1 MYIERVPNRN
11 SPPAILVRSSRREG
25 GKIIKKTLANLSG
38 LPEELIDIVDMAI
51 KGKNMVPADST
62 FKIIR
67 NQPHGHV
74 KAVLGVMKQLGLD
87 NILSS
92 TPSRER
98 SLSMALIASRII
110 SPSSKRATIKLANS
124 TTLAEE
130 LGVADATEKELYE
143 AMDWLVDRQA
153 RIEAKLAAKY
163 LLAEKGYNHTLVLYD
178 ISSSSYYGQHCP
190 LVQRGYSRD
199 GMKLPQIVY
208 GVVTNK
214 EGCPI
219 SVDVYEGNTAD
230 SSTVMEQVEKL
241 QKRFKIDKVVLVG
254 DRGMLG
260 SAQIDKLK
268 AHEGLGWVSALRSSQ
283 IKKILAG
290 PNHQL
295 GLFDES
301 GLSEIQSEYFPGE
314 RLVVCLN
321 PILRERRRSERE
333 QLLQKTE
340 EGLEKLAREVSR
352 RTKKPLSEV
361 ELGDKSG
368 RVLDKYKM
376 RKHFDV
382 KIARGKLEY
391 ARNEE
396 RIHEEEKLDGLY
408 VLRTSETVWS
418 FSAAEIVR
426 TYKGLKHVEKAFRCL
441 KGIDLSIRP
450 IHHHLERRV
459 RGHVFTCLLSYYV
472 EWHLRKMLAS
482 VLNEE
487 EHVTE
492 GASPVHAAQVSEETK
507 WKKNRGITLKGW
519 PVYDWKSLINELGTC
534 CSNTC
539 EAIVGKFQGIFKMQT
554 EATAFQNHVFELLGL
569 SKNKDK
575 LGIDND
581 LALNVP
587 SRAK

>member
-11 SPPAILVRSSRREG
+11 SPPAILVRSSHREG
-25 GKIIKKTLANLSG
+25 GKIVKKTLANLSG
-38 LPEELIDIVDMAI
+38 LPEDIINVVDMAI
-51 KGKNMVPADST
+51 KGKNMIPANSA

-110 SPSSKRATIKLANS
+110 SPSSKRATIKLADS
-124 TTLAEE
+124 TTLSEE
-130 LGVADATEKELYE
+130 LDVAGATEKELYE

-153 RIEAKLAAKY
+153 RIEAKLAAKH
-163 LLAEKGYNHTLVLYD
+163 LLPEKEHNHTLVLYD

-199 GMKLPQIVY
+199 DVKLPQIVY

-230 SSTVMEQVEKL
+230 SDTVMEQVEKL

-254 DRGMLG
+254 DRGMLT
-260 SAQIDKLK
+260 SRQIDNLK
-268 AHEGLGWVSALRSSQ
+268 GNDGLGWVSALRSVQ
-283 IKKILAG
+283 IKKILAE

-301 GLSEIQSEYFPGE
+301 GLAEIQSEHFPGE
-314 RLVVCLN
+314 RLVVCMN
-321 PILRERRRSERE
+321 PLLRERRRYERE
-333 QLLQKTE
+333 KLLQKTE
-340 EGLEKLAREVSR
+340 DGLEKIEKEANR

-368 RVLDKYKM
+368 RILDKYKM

-382 KIARGKLEY
+382 KIEKGKLEY
-391 ARNEE
+391 VRKEASIR
-396 RIHEEEKLDGLY
+396 EEEKLDGIY
-408 VLRTSETVWS
+408 VLRTSES
-418 FSAAEIVR
+418 ASEFSAPEVVH
-426 TYKGLKHVEKAFRCL
+426 TYKGLKHVEKAFRCI

-459 RGHVFTCLLSYYV
+459 RGHVFACLLSYYV
-472 EWHLRKMLAS
+472 EWHMRKALAS

-492 GASPVHAAQVSEETK
+492 GETPVHPARVSEETK
-507 WKKNRGITLKGW
+507 RKKNRGINQEGH
-519 PVYDWKSLINELGTC
+519 PVYDWNSLIFELGTC
-534 CSNTC
+534 CRNTC
-539 EAIVGKFQGIFKMQT
+539 KAMVGKFQGIFKMQT
-554 EATAFQNHVFELLGL
+554 EPTEFQNHVFKLLGL
-569 SKNKDK
+569 S
-575 LGIDND
+575 
-581 LALNVP
+581 
-587 SRAK
+587 

>member
-38 LPEELIDIVDMAI
+38 LPEEIINVVDMAI
-51 KGKNMVPADST
+51 KDKNMVPANSV

-74 KAVLGVMKQLGLD
+74 KAVLGVMKQLELE

-92 TPSRER
+92 TASRER
-98 SLSMALIASRII
+98 SLCMALIASRII
-110 SPSSKRATIKLANS
+110 SPSSKRAAIKLADS

-130 LGVADATEKELYE
+130 LGVADAMGKELYE
-143 AMDWLVDRQA
+143 AMDWLVARQT
-153 RIEAKLAAKY
+153 RIEAKLAARQ
-163 LLAEKGYNHTLVLYD
+163 LLPEKGHNHTLVLYD

-199 GMKLPQIVY
+199 DARLPQIVY
-208 GVVTNK
+208 GVITNK

-230 SSTVMEQVEKL
+230 SETIMEQVEKL
-241 QKRFKIDKVVLVG
+241 KKRFKIDKVVFVG
-254 DRGMLG
+254 DRGMLT
-260 SAQIDKLK
+260 STQIDKLK
-268 AHEGLGWVSALRSSQ
+268 DQDGLGWVSALRSVQ
-283 IKKILAG
+283 IKKILAEA
-290 PNHQL
+290 NHQL

-301 GLSEIQSEYFPGE
+301 GMAEIQSEYFPGE

-321 PILRERRRSERE
+321 PLLRERRRYERE
-333 QLLQKTE
+333 KLLQKTE
-340 EGLEKLAREVSR
+340 EGLEKIVKEAKR
-352 RTKKPLSEV
+352 RTKKPLREV

-382 KIARGKLEY
+382 KIENGKLEY
-391 ARNEE
+391 ARKEASI
-396 RIHEEEKLDGLY
+396 REEEKLDGIY
-408 VLRTSETVWS
+408 VLRTSESTS
-418 FSAAEIVR
+418 ELSAPEVVR
-426 TYKGLKHVEKAFRCL
+426 TYKGLKHVEKAFRCI

-459 RGHVFTCLLSYYV
+459 RGHVFACLLSYYV
-472 EWHLRKMLAS
+472 EWHMRKSLAS

-492 GASPVHAAQVSEETK
+492 GKSPVHPAQVSEETK
-507 WKKNRGITLKGW
+507 RKKNRGINQKGQS
-519 PVYDWKSLINELGTC
+519 VYDWKSLIFELGTC
-534 CSNTC
+534 CRNTC
-539 EAIVGKFQGIFKMQT
+539 EAMVGKIQGTFKMQT
-554 EATAFQNHVFELLGL
+554 EPTEFQNHVFELLGL
-569 SKNKDK
+569 S
-575 LGIDND
+575 
-581 LALNVP
+581 
-587 SRAK
+587 

>member
-1 MYIERVPNRN
+1 
-11 SPPAILVRSSRREG
+11 
-25 GKIIKKTLANLSG
+25 
-38 LPEELIDIVDMAI
+38 MAI

-87 NILSS
+87 NILSTS

-98 SLSMALIASRII
+98 NLSMALIASRII
-110 SPSSKRATIKLANS
+110 SPSSKRATIKLADS

-130 LGVADATEKELYE
+130 LGVTDATEKELYE

-153 RIEAKLAAKY
+153 RIETKLAAKN
-163 LLAEKGYNHTLVLYD
+163 LLPEKGHNHTLVLYD

-199 GMKLPQIVY
+199 DVNLPQIVY

-230 SSTVMEQVEKL
+230 SSTVTEQVEKL

-254 DRGMLG
+254 DRGMLT
-260 SAQIDKLK
+260 STQIDKLK
-268 AHEGLGWVSALRSSQ
+268 DHEGLGWVSALRSSQ
-283 IKKILAG
+283 IRKVLAG

-301 GLSEIQSEYFPGE
+301 ALLEIQSEHFPGE
-314 RLVVCLN
+314 RLVACLN
-321 PILRERRRSERE
+321 PLLRERRRYERE
-333 QLLQKTE
+333 KLLHKTE
-340 EGLEKLAREVSR
+340 KGLKKIVQEASR
-352 RTKKPLSEV
+352 RTKTPLSEV

-368 RVLDKYKM
+368 RLLDKYKM

-382 KIARGKLEY
+382 KIEKGKLGY

-396 RIHEEEKLDGLY
+396 SIREEEKLDGLY
-408 VLRTSETVWS
+408 VLRTSEPACE
-418 FSAAEIVR
+418 FSAPEVVR

-441 KGIDLSIRP
+441 KGVDLSIRP

-459 RGHVFTCLLSYYV
+459 RGHVFACLLSYYV
-472 EWHLRKMLAS
+472 EWHMRKSLAS

-492 GASPVHAAQVSEETK
+492 GITPVHAAQVSEETK
-507 WKKNRGITLKGW
+507 RKKNRGINQQGW
-519 PVYDWKSLINELGTC
+519 AVYDWKSLLSELGTC
-534 CSNTC
+534 CRNTC
-539 EAIVGKFQGIFKMQT
+539 EAIVGKFEGIFKMQT
-554 EATAFQNHVFELLGL
+554 EPTAFQNHVFELLGL
-569 SKNKDK
+569 S
-575 LGIDND
+575 
-581 LALNVP
+581 
-587 SRAK
+587 